1 MSITITARC
10 THSNQ
15 VSCLKAVILE
25 TVAGGF
31 DPGVWSLVALV
42 TIDAYALWTESASGG
57 QGEMRERTRRGKRQ
71 LGRGIKEEVVE
82 ALMMRETGKQSCV
95 GVIRW
100 ADDCLFEKILNN
112 KWVQRRHGS
121 NQVSE
126 HSTFNKS

>member
-57 QGEMRERTRRGKRQ
+57 QGEMRERTRRGKRKEGVGERDQ
-71 LGRGIKEEVVE
+71 GRSRGGTDDAGNRVAELCGCYPLGR
-82 ALMMRETGKQSCV
+82 
-95 GVIRW
+95 
-100 ADDCLFEKILNN
+100 
-112 KWVQRRHGS
+112 
-121 NQVSE
+121 
-126 HSTFNKS
+126 